1 MQNADLSKNFWKTP
15 YQKAPFCPY
24 KWRDFSK
31 QRIAQ
36 KQYTEFMQ
44 SYKIKKIVQLGL
56 IFERSHS
63 LIYGGQN
70 QQCIINKTEEPFL

>member
-1 MQNADLSKNFWKTP
+1 
-15 YQKAPFCPY
+15 
-24 KWRDFSK
+24 
-31 QRIAQ
+31 
-36 KQYTEFMQ
+36 MQ

>member
-1 MQNADLSKNFWKTP
+1 
-15 YQKAPFCPY
+15 
-24 KWRDFSK
+24 
-31 QRIAQ
+31 
-36 KQYTEFMQ
+36 MQ

-70 QQCIINKTEEPFL
+70 QQCIINKTEEPFCKRSRFSKNFLKRLIISLIFLRIG